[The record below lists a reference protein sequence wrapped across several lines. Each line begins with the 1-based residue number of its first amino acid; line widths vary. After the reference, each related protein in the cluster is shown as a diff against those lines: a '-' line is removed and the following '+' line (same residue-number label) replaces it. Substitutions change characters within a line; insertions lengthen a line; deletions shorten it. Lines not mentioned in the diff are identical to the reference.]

1 MSGINTLLVQACTA
15 CTNSKPYNTIS
26 SEDLQR
32 DGPVSLEKLADQD
45 TVFHMPTKATTT
57 CISNDTAMRM
67 LEAYNNKL
75 MHFTAYT
82 NHGTNDTTS
91 FGDVIK
97 RALLIDMI
105 GISERNTSYFSYKCP
120 LTREKFTI
128 EVYAKYKLSES
139 SPTIIE
145 CRAIKDSDKF
155 HLEYAILKMLSPWFG
170 TISILKNK
178 AIVKYNPF
186 AFYAKTIIKISEKTH
201 CYKLLTAIVRI
212 SDVSL
217 RLFIIIGSNY
227 AFYKVASH
235 ENSKYL
241 NLKTISST
249 YIVMTGMNF
258 WFST

>member
-75 MHFTAYT
+75 MHF
-82 NHGTNDTTS
+82 TS

-201 CYKLLTAIVRI
+201 CYKLLTAIV
-212 SDVSL
+212 L
-217 RLFIIIGSNY
+217 M
-227 AFYKVASH
+227 KT
-235 ENSKYL
+235 L
-241 NLKTISST
+241 NI
-249 YIVMTGMNF
+249 
-258 WFST
+258 